1 MGGVVLR
8 VSPGDL
14 ANGAAWAVLLGLA
27 AVAVVLVVVLGP
39 FGLVLLGLLTVFVCS
54 QFTLD
59 EHAPGWGRH
68 VFQAGMDAG
77 GPPEQRAARAAER
90 QAALAPVRFYR
101 WCGVVLLLAGVAGLA
116 WQYG

>member
-1 MGGVVLR
+1 MR
-8 VSPGDL
+8 MSPGGL

-27 AVAVVLVVVLGP
+27 AMAIVLVVILGP

-59 EHAPGWGRH
+59 EHAPTWGRH
-68 VFQAGMDAG
+68 VFGAAMDDAV
-77 GPPEQRAARAAER
+77 PPEQRAA
-90 QAALAPVRFYR
+90 QAAARQVALSPVHYYR
-101 WCGVVLLLAGVAGLA
+101 WCGVVLLLAGVAGVA